1 MASSIGIS
9 AEVSAVRRLG
19 GGLGSATHAVAFSD
33 GTQVVLKRYAHHPD
47 TVPVE
52 WDALSI
58 AWKAGLTVPEPL
70 GLDVEGRWF
79 EVPSLVM
86 RKVPGKPGLSFPYLA
101 ETIGEVARHLAAV
114 HDVDLAPDWEGL
126 ARPHPLDTWV
136 PPDEV
141 PAGVLAPE
149 TASRLIQ
156 TLEAQLPRSRLDG
169 GVFNHG
175 DFHPCNLFR
184 NRKRLSGIVDWSNA
198 LGGYRAWDLSYFR
211 IELAVLAGAEA
222 ADDLAVRYWQ
232 EAGVPSE
239 PTLASDLMCCL
250 NAHRW
255 IHMWLL
261 GYREQGR
268 PDLTLDDLVV
278 RLRPFVER
286 VLAGA

>member
-1 MASSIGIS
+1 MASSIGVS
-9 AEVSAVRRLG
+9 AAVSAVRRLG
-19 GGLGSATHAVAFSD
+19 GGLGSATHAVAFAD

-58 AWKAGLTVPEPL
+58 AWKAGLAVPEPL

-86 RKVPGKPGLSFPYLA
+86 KRVPGMPDLSFPNLDGA
-101 ETIGEVARHLAAV
+101 IGEVAMHLVAV
-114 HDVDLAPDWEGL
+114 HDVDLAPDWGGL

-156 TLEAQLPRSRLDG
+156 ALEAHLSRSRFDG

-175 DFHPCNLFR
+175 DFHPGNLVWSR
-184 NRKRLSGIVDWSNA
+184 RRLSGIVDWSNA
-198 LGGYRAWDLSYFR
+198 LGGYRSWDLSYFR
-211 IELAVLAGAEA
+211 TELAVLAGAEA
-222 ADDLAVRYWQ
+222 ADDLAVRYWRA
-232 EAGVPSE
+232 AGVPPES
-239 PTLASDLMCCL
+239 TWASDLLCCL

-268 PDLTLDDLVV
+268 PDLTLDDLVT
-278 RLRPFVER
+278 RLGPFVER
-286 VLAGA
+286 ILAQG